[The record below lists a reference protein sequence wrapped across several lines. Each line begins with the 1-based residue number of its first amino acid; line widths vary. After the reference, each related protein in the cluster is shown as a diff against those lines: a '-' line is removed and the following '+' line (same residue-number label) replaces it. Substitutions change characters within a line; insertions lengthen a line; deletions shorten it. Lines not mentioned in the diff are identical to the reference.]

1 MVAILKSL
9 KKESMILK
17 YLIKNK
23 GTLACLSLLIM
34 LAACKKDELS
44 SKELLV
50 YLLGDKASLTNS
62 TKLNLIHT
70 PTEINGEKTAEFYV
84 NATREVPANVN
95 LEVEADV
102 SVVDAFNAKHG
113 TRYLPAPT
121 ASYRIVSD
129 GPYVIPAGSAKS
141 SSAIKVEL
149 TNTALLNGQSGYLL
163 PIALKSLSSEDRGVQ
178 ISSSHKHVYIEIVN
192 SFENIAEGQAP
203 VTGTL
208 MSRAGW
214 IATASNITNGAPA
227 INVLDGSNS
236 TVWRSSNS
244 ATAAKW
250 IVLNMGVEQTIK
262 NFIITPNHN
271 NTSENATS
279 ILLATSSDNVNW
291 VEQGRWT
298 GTGPASGTN
307 AASPDLK
314 GINLRN
320 AITAQYFRFT
330 ITSQTSGNRVGM
342 AEINAVQ

>member
-1 MVAILKSL
+1 
-9 KKESMILK
+9 MILK
-17 YLIKNK
+17 YLIKYK
-23 GTLACLSLLIM
+23 KTLACLSVLTM
-34 LAACKKDELS
+34 LTACKKDELS

-50 YLLGDKASLTNS
+50 YLLGDKASLANS
-62 TKLNLIHT
+62 TKLNLLHT
-70 PTEINGEKTAEFYV
+70 PTEITGEKTAEFFV
-84 NATREVPANVN
+84 NATRNVPANIN

-102 SVVDAFNAKHG
+102 TMVDAFNAKNG
-113 TRYLPAPT
+113 TSYLPAPT
-121 ASYRIVSD
+121 ASYRIISD
-129 GPYVIPAGSAKS
+129 GPYVIPAGSSKS

-149 TNTALLNGQSGYLL
+149 TNPELLNGQSGYLL
-163 PIALKSLSSEDRGVQ
+163 PIAIKSLSSEDRGVQ

-192 SFENIAEGQAP
+192 GFDNILEGQTP
-203 VTGTL
+203 VTGTFI
-208 MSRAGW
+208 SRAGW

-227 INVLDGSNS
+227 INLLDGSNS

-250 IVLNMGVEQTIK
+250 VVLNMVTAQTIK

-279 ILLATSSDNVNW
+279 ILLATSNDNVNW

-307 AASPDLK
+307 ANSPDLK

-320 AITAQYFRFT
+320 AVTAQYFRFT